1 MTLRRQTKEQIDR
14 LIQQGAQPRVPR
26 SGIGLILPD
35 AAAGGRRRK
44 VLVNQTGV
52 TAAGEYFY
60 QQTGTEAPSK
70 FDFAQTPE
78 RAGRSLMIKLLDGSK
93 RAVSRFD
100 NVAKQFKPTALGK
113 KFYANRKDRYTV
125 LLNATARFAML
136 VSRGLLCMLTV
147 SAPSRLVWAKISC
160 TFVVV

>member
-1 MTLRRQTKEQIDR
+1 M
-14 LIQQGAQPRVPR
+14 PR

-35 AAAGGRRRK
+35 GRRRK
-44 VLVNQTGV
+44 VLVNQGGV
-52 TAAGEYFY
+52 TSAGEYFY

-100 NVAKQFKPTALGK
+100 PVAKEFKPTALGK
-113 KFYANRKDRYTV
+113 KFFSKGKVEQNPARK
-125 LLNATARFAML
+125 AL
-136 VSRGLLCMLTV
+136 VTPSWTCFWMTDMRL
-147 SAPSRLVWAKISC
+147 PSRFSIHLASYRSVEMTNAR
-160 TFVVV
+160 